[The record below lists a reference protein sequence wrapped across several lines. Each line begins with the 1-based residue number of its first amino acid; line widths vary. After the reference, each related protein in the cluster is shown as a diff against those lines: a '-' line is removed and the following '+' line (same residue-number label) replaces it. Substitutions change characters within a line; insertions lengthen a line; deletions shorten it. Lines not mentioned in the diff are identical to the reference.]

1 MTASN
6 DAKKYKDLPLVPET
20 ILKKR
25 HDLDDLRR
33 KKAAALLEKDQKQ
46 PGIKTKKPT
55 NGRKGYYVKK
65 LETLVAHG
73 KSRRNGE
80 KRYNRV
86 LKKGMQKRASKKPEQ
101 ATKEVEVDDDVADDN
116 EEVPT
121 ETVKTVTY
129 QSNSVGAPV
138 VFVIRVRDHHGASAM
153 VKRVL
158 TRLRLRKLNEGV
170 FVRYDETH
178 KKMLHLVEPFVMY
191 GPPTK
196 GAVEDLI
203 ERRGFGKLD
212 DKRVPLSDN
221 TIIEGALGKEHGV
234 ICQEDLVHEICEGG
248 DAFFPVTKFLW
259 PFRLSH
265 KTTHF
270 ERDTL
275 KFTMGKDYGDQGEEI
290 NDIIR
295 QML

>member
-33 KKAAALLEKDQKQ
+33 KRIAAQLEKDQKQ
-46 PGIKTKKPT
+46 PGIKSKQSS
-55 NGRKGYYVKK
+55 GRKGYYVKK
-65 LETLVAHG
+65 LETLVAQG
-73 KSRRNGE
+73 RSRRNGE

-86 LKKGMQKRASKKPEQ
+86 LKKGMQKRASKKPEH
-101 ATKEVEVDDDVADDN
+101 ATKEVEVDNDVDDD
-116 EEVPT
+116 EEVPA
-121 ETVKTVTY
+121 ETLKTVTY

-138 VFVIRVRDHHGASAM
+138 VFVIRVRDHHGASPM

-158 TRLRLRKLNEGV
+158 TRLRLRRVNEGV
-170 FVRYDETH
+170 FVRYDESH
-178 KKMLHLVEPFVMY
+178 RKMLHLVEPFVVY
-191 GPPTK
+191 GPPNK
-196 GAVEDLI
+196 GSVEDLV
-203 ERRGFGKLD
+203 ERRGFAKID
-212 DKRVPLSDN
+212 SKRVPLSDN
-221 TIIEGALGKEHGV
+221 TIIEGALGKAHGV

-248 DAFFPVTKFLW
+248 DAFSPVTKFLW

-265 KTTHF
+265 KMNHF

-275 KFTMGKDYGDQGEEI
+275 KFTLGKDYGDRGEEI

>member
-1 MTASN
+1 M
-6 DAKKYKDLPLVPET
+6 VPET
-20 ILKKR
+20 VLKKR

-33 KKAAALLEKDQKQ
+33 KRIAAQLEKDQKQ
-46 PGIKTKKPT
+46 PGIQSKKS

-65 LETLVAHG
+65 LESLVAQG

-86 LKKGMQKRASKKPEQ
+86 LKKGMQKRASKRPVQ
-101 ATKEVEVDDDVADDN
+101 ATKEVDVDDDADDDDA
-116 EEVPT
+116 EVPS
-121 ETVKTVTY
+121 ETVKTVAY
-129 QSNSVGAPV
+129 QSNSVGAAV
-138 VFVIRVRDHHGASAM
+138 VFVIRVRDHHGASPM

-158 TRLRLRKLNEGV
+158 TRLRLRKINEGV

-178 KKMLHLVEPFVMY
+178 RKMLHLVEPFVMY

-196 GAVEDLI
+196 AAVEDLM
-203 ERRGFGKLD
+203 ERRGFGKID
-212 DKRVPLSDN
+212 GKRVPLSDN

-248 DAFFPVTKFLW
+248 EAFFPVTKFLW

-265 KTTHF
+265 TTTHF

-275 KFTMGKDYGDQGEEI
+275 RFTLGKEYGDKGEEI